1 MWNLLR
7 DFVEGENLD
16 AGEGLGSLRPAT
28 AVANAVAAHI
38 GAEAHGGR
46 TEIGG
51 KRVSG
56 AIEGLCQKE
65 GTIKFAAAAFAF
77 AARHRSLSHH
87 HHDAV
92 PRSVGAVVQI
102 ASHEQ

>member
-38 GAEAHGGR
+38 FHGGP
-46 TEIGG
+46 TEIGE

-65 GTIKFAAAAFAF
+65 GTIKFAGAAFAF
-77 AARHRSLSHH
+77 AACHRSLSNHD
-87 HHDAV
+87 HDAV
-92 PRSVGAVVQI
+92 PRRVGAVLRI
-102 ASHEQ
+102 ALHQQ

>member
-38 GAEAHGGR
+38 FHGGP
-46 TEIGG
+46 TEIAGQ
-51 KRVSG
+51 RVSG
-56 AIEGLCQKE
+56 AIEGLSPKE

-77 AARHRSLSHH
+77 AARHRCLSHC

-92 PRSVGAVVQI
+92 PRTLRAVVQI
-102 ASHEQ
+102 PWN